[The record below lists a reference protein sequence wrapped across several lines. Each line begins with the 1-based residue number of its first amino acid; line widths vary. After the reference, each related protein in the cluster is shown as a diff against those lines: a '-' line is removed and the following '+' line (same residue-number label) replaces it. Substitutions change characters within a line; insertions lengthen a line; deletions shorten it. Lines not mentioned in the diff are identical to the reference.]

1 MLGNLGKDIKLI
13 ETRRTDMY
21 QLTDI
26 TPPEMIPKTR
36 FIATRDSSTDLPVS
50 RQTDITVDA
59 WARHACAAN
68 GFGDAGGMQPHS
80 SLTETSQYACTRS
93 GEQTCQ

>member
-1 MLGNLGKDIKLI
+1 MLGSLGKDIKLI
-13 ETRRTDMY
+13 ETRRTDMH

-26 TPPEMIPKTR
+26 TPPEMIPKTL
-36 FIATRDSSTDLPVS
+36 FIATRGLTHLPVS
-50 RQTDITVDA
+50 RQNDITVDA

-80 SLTETSQYACTRS
+80 SRTEPSQYAYTRS
-93 GEQTCQ
+93 GEQPCQ

>member
-36 FIATRDSSTDLPVS
+36 FIATRGSTHLPVS

-80 SLTETSQYACTRS
+80 SRTETSQYAYTRS
-93 GEQTCQ
+93 GEQPCQ

>member
-1 MLGNLGKDIKLI
+1 MPGSLGKDIKLI
-13 ETRRTDMY
+13 DTRRTDMY

-36 FIATRDSSTDLPVS
+36 FIATRGSTHLPVS

-80 SLTETSQYACTRS
+80 SHTETSQYAYTRS
-93 GEQTCQ
+93 GEQPCQ

>member
-1 MLGNLGKDIKLI
+1 
-13 ETRRTDMY
+13 MY
-21 QLTDI
+21 QPTDI

-36 FIATRDSSTDLPVS
+36 YTATRGSTHLPVS
-50 RQTDITVDA
+50 RQTDFTVDA

-80 SLTETSQYACTRS
+80 SRMETPQHAYTKP
-93 GEQTCQ
+93 GEQPCPQLK

>member
-1 MLGNLGKDIKLI
+1 
-13 ETRRTDMY
+13 MY

-36 FIATRDSSTDLPVS
+36 FIATRDSTHLPVS

-59 WARHACAAN
+59 WARHACTAN

-80 SLTETSQYACTRS
+80 SRTETSQYAYPRS
-93 GEQTCQ
+93 GEQPCQ

>member
-1 MLGNLGKDIKLI
+1 MLGSLGKDIKLI

-36 FIATRDSSTDLPVS
+36 FIATRGSTHLPVS
-50 RQTDITVDA
+50 HQN
-59 WARHACAAN
+59 H
-68 GFGDAGGMQPHS
+68 
-80 SLTETSQYACTRS
+80 
-93 GEQTCQ
+93 